1 MGVRVRTKEREEKE
15 IGRPKRTLEQ
25 EAASTA
31 GTLTEGD
38 LEATWELREEKK
50 KNSASV
56 RF

>member
-1 MGVRVRTKEREEKE
+1 MGVKERERRK
-15 IGRPKRTLEQ
+15 GKKKKPGAPSVRWEQ

-38 LEATWELREEKK
+38 LEATWELREKK